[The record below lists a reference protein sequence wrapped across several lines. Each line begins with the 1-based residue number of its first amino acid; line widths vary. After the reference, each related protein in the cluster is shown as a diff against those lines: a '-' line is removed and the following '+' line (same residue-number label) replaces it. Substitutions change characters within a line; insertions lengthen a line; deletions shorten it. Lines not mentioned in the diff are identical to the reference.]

1 MNLKLI
7 PIKKD
12 ILKENQ
18 IFLSPI
24 TLYKWH
30 SEDRYKEIFVKQGRR
45 LLVNVIKFHEKFMK
59 NLD

>member
-7 PIKKD
+7 PIKRD

-30 SEDRYKEIFVKQGRR
+30 SEGRYKEIFVKQGRR
-45 LLVNVIKFHEKFMK
+45 LLVNVTKFHEKFM
-59 NLD
+59 NG